1 MPVCLPLKSSC
12 RPSRAR
18 QPALDTFKK
27 RFALHYRRLTKRKQE
42 LKNRLFLNL
51 PWRLL
56 LQQSVHSF
64 ARKPGRAAEEYR
76 EPDESADEED
86 FEVDLSR
93 KKDSI
98 LYKQIRRIQLPRAGP
113 GLLF

>member
-1 MPVCLPLKSSC
+1 MPICLPLKSSC

-18 QPALDTFKK
+18 KPAPDTFKK
-27 RFALHYRRLTKRKQE
+27 RSALHYRRSTERKPE
-42 LKNRLFLNL
+42 LKNLLFLNL

-64 ARKPGRAAEEYR
+64 ARKPGRIAKEYR
-76 EPDESADEED
+76 KPNESADKED

-93 KKDSI
+93 KKDSV
-98 LYKQIRRIQLPRAGP
+98 LYKQI
-113 GLLF
+113 